1 MDDAAGSKA
10 TKAATAWKR
19 RKRKRKQ
26 TSIVQAD

>member
-19 RKRKRKQ
+19 RKRKQ